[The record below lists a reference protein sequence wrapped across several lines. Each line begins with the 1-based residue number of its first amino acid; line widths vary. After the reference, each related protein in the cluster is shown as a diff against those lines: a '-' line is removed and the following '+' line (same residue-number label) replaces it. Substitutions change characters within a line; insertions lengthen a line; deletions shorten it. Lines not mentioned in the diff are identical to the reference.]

1 MRCNRRQAGGVV
13 AGIAITILVLLG
25 LLIAGAV
32 LFIHNI
38 RVEESVSQGRKTV
51 RLETPIGSLRLR
63 EQSRLDPRRLGL
75 PVYPGATATSKP
87 SKSVNLEFDFGG
99 SEKQF
104 NVVATE
110 YSTTDPAEKVIE
122 FYRKDLPQ
130 WVFTARHNGSVE
142 IKYSEKGCQRI
153 VAIHEEGGGTR
164 ITLAQAGEEQ
174 VN

>member
-1 MRCNRRQAGGVV
+1 MHAKRRQAGGIV
-13 AGIAITILVLLG
+13 AGIAIAILVLMG

-32 LFIHNI
+32 LVVHNI

-51 RLETPIGSLRLR
+51 RVETPIGSMRLR
-63 EQSRLDPRRLGL
+63 EQTRLDPKQLGL

-87 SKSVNLEFDFGG
+87 AKAVNLEFDFGG

-104 NVVATE
+104 DVVATE
-110 YSTTDPAEKVIE
+110 YSTTDPLEKVVE

-130 WVFTARHNGSVE
+130 WVVTATHDGKVE

-153 VAIHEEGGGTR
+153 VAIHEEAGRTC
-164 ITLAQAGEEQ
+164 ITLAQAGEGQ

>member
-1 MRCNRRQAGGVV
+1 MRGKRRQAGGIV
-13 AGIAITILVLLG
+13 AGIAIAILVLMG

-32 LFIHNI
+32 LVVHNI

-51 RLETPIGSLRLR
+51 RVETPVGSMRLR
-63 EQSRLDPRRLGL
+63 EQTRLDPKQLGL

-87 SKSVNLEFDFGG
+87 GKAVNLEFDFGG
-99 SEKQF
+99 SEKHF
-104 NVVATE
+104 DVAATE
-110 YSTTDPAEKVIE
+110 YSTTDPPEKVIE

-130 WVFTARHNGSVE
+130 WTLRTSHDGSVE

-153 VAIHEEGGGTR
+153 IAIKDEGGRTR
-164 ITLAQAGEEQ
+164 ITLVEAGEAQ